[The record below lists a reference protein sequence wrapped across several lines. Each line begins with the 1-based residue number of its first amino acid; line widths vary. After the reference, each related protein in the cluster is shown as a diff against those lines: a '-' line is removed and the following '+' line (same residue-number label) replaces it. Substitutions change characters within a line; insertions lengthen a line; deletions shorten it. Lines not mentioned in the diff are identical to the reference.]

1 MSASHNDKLARLA
14 ALRPAPAKSV
24 RAPKRESPMASAEGD
39 ELAQLLGAAVA
50 RNRYGEHLFVRQW
63 YSTPEPCVPTPQ
75 ALRLLLPLKPDQKAT
90 MPERLADP
98 AQWLFLDT
106 ETTGLAGGTG
116 TYAFL
121 VGIAWWEAGG
131 LQVEQFFMRD
141 FTQEHSLLLEL
152 SRRLAERGA
161 LVTFNG
167 KSFDWP
173 LLETRYLM
181 TRAISLRPPAAHL
194 DLLHPARQLW
204 RLRLGS
210 VRLTELEQHVLG
222 PDHLGW
228 DRREDIDSAL
238 IPQVYFD
245 YLRGGATEQLRSV
258 FRHNQM
264 DLRGLAALAVRMFAL
279 LSAPETVGEET
290 HALEL
295 YGLSRILSRRGQ
307 ESKAR
312 LLYERA
318 LGAGLPIEVECMAR
332 RELARLAKRGRDF
345 VRANALWEE
354 LACPSAHLRRSPPR
368 HAAPLQQGKGTTA
381 RGLNAALETS
391 LEAYEQLAIYYEHH
405 TREPSR
411 ATELTREALEK
422 LRRGLRSNRIEL
434 GPSRRWEA
442 RLEHRLARL
451 ARSTKTREGRPLFDS
466 APAEANSHARESNPE
481 GRSRGHTSS
490 RLRSSSAI
498 AG

>member
-1 MSASHNDKLARLA
+1 
-14 ALRPAPAKSV
+14 
-24 RAPKRESPMASAEGD
+24 
-39 ELAQLLGAAVA
+39 
-50 RNRYGEHLFVRQW
+50 VRQW
-63 YSTPEPCVPTPQ
+63 YSTPEPCVPTPH
-75 ALRLLLPLKPDQKAT
+75 ALRLFLPPKPEQKAA
-90 MPERLADP
+90 MLERLTDTG
-98 AQWLFLDT
+98 QWLFLDI

-141 FTQEHSLLLEL
+141 YTQEHSLLLEV
-152 SRRLAERGA
+152 SRRLAERGV

-181 TRAISLRPPAAHL
+181 TRSISPRPPATHL

-210 VRLTELEQHVLG
+210 VRLTELERHVLG

-228 DRREDIDSAL
+228 DRRDDIDSAL

-245 YLRGGATEQLRSV
+245 YLHGGPMERLRSV
-258 FRHNQM
+258 FRHNQL
-264 DLRGLAALAVRMFAL
+264 DLRGLAALAARMLAL
-279 LSAPETVGEET
+279 LSAPETAGEET

-295 YGLSRILSRRGQ
+295 YGLSRLLSRRGQ

-318 LGAGLPIEVECMAR
+318 LGAGLPIEVECLAQ

-345 VRANALWEE
+345 ARANALWEE
-354 LACPSAHLRRSPPR
+354 LACHSVHLRRSPPR
-368 HAAPLQQGKGTTA
+368 HAARLQQGKGTTV
-381 RGLNAALETS
+381 RGLNHALETS

-405 TREPSR
+405 SREPSR

-422 LRRGLRSNRIEL
+422 LRRGVRSSRIEF

-451 ARSTKTREGRPLFDS
+451 ARSAKTREARPLFDS
-466 APAEANSHARESNPE
+466 ASAEANSQARESNPRS
-481 GRSRGHTSS
+481 RSRGHTSS
-490 RLRSSSAI
+490 RLRDSSAI